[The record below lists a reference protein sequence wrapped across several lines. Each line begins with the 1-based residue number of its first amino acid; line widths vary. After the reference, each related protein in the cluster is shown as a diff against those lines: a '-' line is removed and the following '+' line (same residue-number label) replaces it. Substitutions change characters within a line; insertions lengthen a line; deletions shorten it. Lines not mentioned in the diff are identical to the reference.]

1 MKRAPFPIIVL
12 FLLGAT
18 VIEVDLDEVS
28 LISPSDDSEDVALLP
43 RFSWSPVDGAQGYQI
58 QVSESRNMNNRVI
71 NVRGVAGTS
80 FTPATPLDEDE
91 THYWRVRALE
101 DDGDEGPWSD
111 RWSFETGKVPDRP
124 SLSSPSHQED
134 DVPLS
139 PQLVWQSTSGADS
152 YRLEVSTNSDFSSL
166 FFDRSG
172 IGGTSLTLP
181 VSLQSNRR
189 YYWRVRASNKIGD
202 GSYSD
207 PRWFTT
213 KESAA
218 PGKVALSSP
227 ADNANGVSTTPT
239 FSWQSAPGAQA
250 YTLEVSGTSS
260 FASLKH
266 VEAGLTTTSFTRD
279 TPFAHGDMLHW
290 RVRATNSVGNGP
302 YSDDREFATELGGPT
317 QVTLVSPAD
326 GSEGVNTSP
335 TLVWQAVQSASSY
348 RVQVSTT
355 QSFSGSL
362 IRDTELSGT
371 QLQVGP
377 LVSQKTYFWRV
388 RSSNAGQINWSVV
401 RHFSTGS
408 GAPAQ
413 VALQSPPND
422 AENQPLS
429 VTLAW
434 SAPAG
439 AEKYNLQ
446 VALNQTFT
454 TILVSETGLT
464 ATNYVLG
471 GLQHSTDYYWRV
483 QAANGVGTGG
493 WSAARTFTTQVVVGP
508 TAPAQVALQ
517 SPPNDADNQPL
528 SVTLAWSA
536 PTGAEKYNLQV
547 ALDQTFTTIL
557 VSEMGLTATNYLL
570 GGLEHSTD
578 YYWRVQAA
586 NGVGAGDWSAA
597 RTFTTGFVLGPAAP
611 ALIYPLD
618 GADNVPAAP
627 VFSWNETDGAESYK
641 LELSTTLPDQLEN
654 FVTVVIAVV
663 VQQTF
668 FQSPPLSTGQD
679 YFWRVES
686 RNAAGSARSQVR
698 SFRTVLTTS
707 SETEELPTEFSLE
720 QNYPNPFNPS
730 TTIRYNLPEAAD
742 VELIVLDALGRVV
755 DDLGSRR
762 TAPGAHTVMWDAGSR
777 PSGIYFVRMEAK
789 GYVGLRRMVLLR

>member
-18 VIEVDLDEVS
+18 IIEVELEEVS
-28 LISPSDDSEDVALLP
+28 LISPTDNSQNVALAP
-43 RFSWSPVDGAQGYQI
+43 TFSWSPVDGAQGYQI
-58 QVSESRNMNNRVI
+58 QVSERRNMSDRVI
-71 NVRGVAGTS
+71 DVSGVAGTT
-80 FTPATPLDEDE
+80 FTPEDPLDEDD

-101 DDGDEGPWSD
+101 GDGEEGPWSD
-111 RWSFETGKVPDRP
+111 RWSFETGELPNRP

-152 YRLEVSTNSDFSSL
+152 YRVEVSTDSDFSPL
-166 FFDRSG
+166 FFDQSG

-181 VSLQSNRR
+181 ESLQSDTR
-189 YYWRVRASNKIGD
+189 YYWRVRASNEIGD

-207 PRWFTT
+207 PHWFTT
-213 KESAA
+213 IESAA
-218 PGKVALSSP
+218 PGQVALTSP
-227 ADNANGVSTTPT
+227 ANGANGVSTTPT

-266 VEAGLTTTSFTRD
+266 VETGLTTTSFTRD
-279 TPFAHGDMLHW
+279 NPFAHGDILHW
-290 RVRATNSVGNGP
+290 RVRATNSVGDGP
-302 YSDDREFATELGGPT
+302 YSEHRQFATELGGPT

-326 GSEGVNTSP
+326 GSEGVDTSP
-335 TLVWQAVQSASSY
+335 TLVWEAVQSASSY

-355 QSFSGSL
+355 QSFAGSL
-362 IRDTELSGT
+362 IHDTEVSGT

-377 LVSQKTYFWRV
+377 LVSQKTHFWRV

-401 RHFSTGS
+401 RDFTTGS

-422 AENQPLS
+422 AEDQPLS

-434 SAPAG
+434 SAPTG
-439 AEKYNLQ
+439 AETYDLQ
-446 VALNQTFT
+446 VALDQTFT

-464 ATNYVLG
+464 ATNY
-471 GLQHSTDYYWRV
+471 
-483 QAANGVGTGG
+483 
-493 WSAARTFTTQVVVGP
+493 
-508 TAPAQVALQ
+508 
-517 SPPNDADNQPL
+517 
-528 SVTLAWSA
+528 
-536 PTGAEKYNLQV
+536 
-547 ALDQTFTTIL
+547 
-557 VSEMGLTATNYLL
+557 LL
-570 GGLEHSTD
+570 GGLEPSTD

-586 NGVGAGDWSAA
+586 NGVGAGGWSAA
-597 RTFTTGFVLGPAAP
+597 RTFTTQVVLGPAAP

-641 LELSTTLPDQLEN
+641 LELSTTPPDELEN

-663 VQQTF
+663 VQQAF

-730 TTIRYNLPEAAD
+730 TTIQYNLPEAAD

-762 TAPGAHTVMWDAGSR
+762 TAPGAYTVVWDAGTR

-789 GYVGLRRMVLLR
+789 EYVGLRRMVLLR